1 MQRIERNTQANVR
14 FAENYLIGKA
24 LVGEKTMCPRTRSI
38 LVATA
43 MLVFSL
49 LAAALIANMARS
61 GDSVREKAAM
71 RNSQVSFFRKNG
83 AERIG

>member
-1 MQRIERNTQANVR
+1 
-14 FAENYLIGKA
+14 
-24 LVGEKTMCPRTRSI
+24 MCPRTRSI

-71 RNSQVSFFRKNG
+71 RNSQVSFS
-83 AERIG
+83 ERTEQSVSDSRLASMGLLR